1 MLEDKNENTTFT
13 LFFNRKEFFYFQKR
27 KQKEIAMSKFHAFT
41 LIESWFC
48 MEKTKKGNAWALIP
62 LLVFVGLFLGVGI
75 GTGDF
80 STMPLNVAILVASI
94 VALILNR
101 KETFHKKVEVFTK
114 GAGHSNIILMML
126 IFILAGAFS
135 QTTEDMGG
143 VQSTV
148 NLGLSLIPENLI
160 IVGLF
165 IICMFVSLSMGTSVG
180 TVAAIAPVGFGLSQ
194 ATDVSAAITMATV
207 VGGAMF
213 GDNLSMI
220 SDTTIAAVRTQKTK
234 MSDKFKVNI
243 KIVLPGAIFTIIAL
257 WFLTNGAQIDATKSY
272 DYNIIKVLPY
282 LMVLIL
288 ALIGIN
294 VIIVLIGGIAL
305 SAIIGLIDG
314 SFGWT
319 GLLGSIS
326 KGIIGM
332 EDIAMIALLIGGL
345 VALIQHNGGI
355 TWLLH
360 FVRNRVKSKRGA
372 ELGIAGLVSAAD
384 ISTANNT
391 ISILMAGPLAKEIS
405 EEYDVDPRKS
415 ASILDMFASCFQ
427 GLLPYSPQLI
437 AAAGVA
443 SISPFELLPYSIYP
457 MILGVCGLIAIFFN
471 LPRLNKK

>member
-1 MLEDKNENTTFT
+1 MVEKLMFCLNLK
-13 LFFNRKEFFYFQKR
+13 
-27 KQKEIAMSKFHAFT
+27 
-41 LIESWFC
+41 ESWFC
-48 MEKTKKGNAWALIP
+48 MEVTKKGNAWALIP
-62 LLVFVGLFLGVGI
+62 LIIFVGMFLGVGI
-75 GTGDF
+75 ITGDF
-80 STMPLNVAILVASI
+80 TTMPLNVAILVATI
-94 VALILNR
+94 VGLVLNR
-101 KETFHKKVEVFTK
+101 KESFQKKVGIFTK

-126 IFILAGAFS
+126 IFLLAGAFS

-143 VQSTV
+143 VKSTV

-165 IICMFVSLSMGTSVG
+165 VICMFVSLSMGTSVG

-243 KIVLPGAIFTIIAL
+243 KIVLPGAIFTVIVL
-257 WFLTNGAQIDATKSY
+257 WFLTNGAQIDASKSY
-272 DYNIIKVLPY
+272 DYDLIKVVPY
-282 LMVLIL
+282 LFVLIL
-288 ALIGIN
+288 ALFGVN
-294 VIIVLIGGIAL
+294 VIIVLIGGIIL
-305 SAIIGLIDG
+305 SAIIGLFYGTFDWI
-314 SFGWT
+314 
-319 GLLGSIS
+319 GLLSSIS

-332 EDIAMIALLIGGL
+332 EDIAIIALLIGGL

-355 TWLLH
+355 TWLLN

-372 ELGIAGLVSAAD
+372 ELGIAGLVSVAD

-391 ISILMAGPLAKEIS
+391 ISILMAGPLAKDIS
-405 EEYDVDPRKS
+405 DEYGVDPRKS

-443 SISPFELLPYSIYP
+443 SISPFELVPYAIYP
-457 MILGVCGLIAIFFN
+457 MILGICGLIAIAFR
-471 LPRLNKK
+471 LPRLDKK

>member
-1 MLEDKNENTTFT
+1 MVEKLMFCLNLK
-13 LFFNRKEFFYFQKR
+13 
-27 KQKEIAMSKFHAFT
+27 
-41 LIESWFC
+41 ESWFC
-48 MEKTKKGNAWALIP
+48 MEETKKGNAWALIP
-62 LLVFVGLFLGVGI
+62 LIIFVGMFLGVGI
-75 GTGDF
+75 ITGDF
-80 STMPLNVAILVASI
+80 TTMPLNVAILVATI
-94 VALILNR
+94 VGLVLNR
-101 KETFHKKVEVFTK
+101 KESFQKKVEIFTK

-126 IFILAGAFS
+126 IFLLAGAFS

-143 VQSTV
+143 VKSTV

-165 IICMFVSLSMGTSVG
+165 VICMFVSLSMGTSVG

-194 ATDVSAAITMATV
+194 QADVSAAITMATV

-220 SDTTIAAVRTQKTK
+220 SDTTITAVRTQKTK

-243 KIVLPGAIFTIIAL
+243 KIVLPGAIFTVIVL
-257 WFLTNGAQIDATKSY
+257 WFLTNGAQIDASKSY
-272 DYNIIKVLPY
+272 DYDLIKVVPY
-282 LMVLIL
+282 LFVLIL
-288 ALIGIN
+288 ALFGVN
-294 VIIVLIGGIAL
+294 VIIVLIGGIIL
-305 SAIIGLIDG
+305 SAIIGLFYGTFDWI
-314 SFGWT
+314 
-319 GLLGSIS
+319 GLLSSIS

-332 EDIAMIALLIGGL
+332 EDIAIIALLIGGL

-355 TWLLH
+355 TWLLN

-372 ELGIAGLVSAAD
+372 ELGIAGLVSVAD

-391 ISILMAGPLAKEIS
+391 ISILMAGPLAKDIS
-405 EEYDVDPRKS
+405 DEYGVDPRKS

-443 SISPFELLPYSIYP
+443 SISPFELVPYAIYP
-457 MILGVCGLIAIFFN
+457 MILGICGLIAIAFR
-471 LPRLNKK
+471 LPRLDKK

>member
-1 MLEDKNENTTFT
+1 MVEKLMFCLNLK
-13 LFFNRKEFFYFQKR
+13 
-27 KQKEIAMSKFHAFT
+27 
-41 LIESWFC
+41 ESWFC
-48 MEKTKKGNAWALIP
+48 MEETKKGNAWALIP
-62 LLVFVGLFLGVGI
+62 LIIFVGMFLGVGI
-75 GTGDF
+75 ITGDF
-80 STMPLNVAILVASI
+80 TTMPLNVAILVATI
-94 VALILNR
+94 VGLVLNR
-101 KETFHKKVEVFTK
+101 KESFQKKVEIFTK

-126 IFILAGAFS
+126 IFLLAGAFS

-143 VQSTV
+143 VKSTV

-165 IICMFVSLSMGTSVG
+165 VICMFVSLSMGTSVG

-243 KIVLPGAIFTIIAL
+243 KIVLPGAIFTVIVL
-257 WFLTNGAQIDATKSY
+257 WFLTNGAQIDASKSY
-272 DYNIIKVLPY
+272 DYDLIKVVPY
-282 LMVLIL
+282 LFVLIL
-288 ALIGIN
+288 ALFGVN
-294 VIIVLIGGIAL
+294 VIIVLIGGIIL
-305 SAIIGLIDG
+305 SAIIGLFYGTFDWI
-314 SFGWT
+314 
-319 GLLGSIS
+319 GLLSSIS

-332 EDIAMIALLIGGL
+332 EDIAIIALLIGGL

-355 TWLLH
+355 TWLLN

-372 ELGIAGLVSAAD
+372 ELGIAGLVSVAD

-391 ISILMAGPLAKEIS
+391 ISILMAGSLAKDIS
-405 EEYDVDPRKS
+405 DEYGVDPRKS

-443 SISPFELLPYSIYP
+443 SISPFELVTYAIYP
-457 MILGVCGLIAIFFN
+457 MILGICGLIAIAFR
-471 LPRLNKK
+471 LPRLDKK

>member
-1 MLEDKNENTTFT
+1 
-13 LFFNRKEFFYFQKR
+13 
-27 KQKEIAMSKFHAFT
+27 
-41 LIESWFC
+41 
-48 MEKTKKGNAWALIP
+48 MEETKKGNAWALIP
-62 LLVFVGLFLGVGI
+62 LIIFVGMFLGVGI
-75 GTGDF
+75 ITGDF
-80 STMPLNVAILVASI
+80 TTMPLNVAILVATI
-94 VALILNR
+94 VGLVLNR
-101 KETFHKKVEVFTK
+101 KESFQKKVEIFTK

-126 IFILAGAFS
+126 IFLLAGAFS

-143 VQSTV
+143 VKSTV

-165 IICMFVSLSMGTSVG
+165 VICMFVSLSMGTSVG

-194 ATDVSAAITMATV
+194 ATDVSAVITMATV

-243 KIVLPGAIFTIIAL
+243 KIVLPGAIFTVIVL
-257 WFLTNGAQIDATKSY
+257 WFLTNGAQIDASKSY
-272 DYNIIKVLPY
+272 DYDLIKVVPY
-282 LMVLIL
+282 LFVLIL
-288 ALIGIN
+288 ALFGVN
-294 VIIVLIGGIAL
+294 VIIVLIGGIIL
-305 SAIIGLIDG
+305 SAIIGLFYGTFDWI
-314 SFGWT
+314 
-319 GLLGSIS
+319 GLLSSIS

-332 EDIAMIALLIGGL
+332 EDIAIIALLIGGL

-355 TWLLH
+355 TWLLN

-372 ELGIAGLVSAAD
+372 ELGIAGLVSVAD

-391 ISILMAGPLAKEIS
+391 ISILMAGSLAKDIS
-405 EEYDVDPRKS
+405 DEYGVDPRKS

-443 SISPFELLPYSIYP
+443 SISPFELVPYAIYP
-457 MILGVCGLIAIFFN
+457 MILGICGLIAIAFR
-471 LPRLNKK
+471 LPRLDKK

>member
-1 MLEDKNENTTFT
+1 MVEKLMFCLNLK
-13 LFFNRKEFFYFQKR
+13 
-27 KQKEIAMSKFHAFT
+27 
-41 LIESWFC
+41 ESWFC
-48 MEKTKKGNAWALIP
+48 MEETKKGNAWALIP
-62 LLVFVGLFLGVGI
+62 LIIFVGMFLGVGI
-75 GTGDF
+75 ITGDF
-80 STMPLNVAILVASI
+80 TTMPLNVAILVATI
-94 VALILNR
+94 VGLVLNR
-101 KETFHKKVEVFTK
+101 KESFQKKVEIFTK

-126 IFILAGAFS
+126 IFLLAGAFS

-143 VQSTV
+143 VKSTV

-165 IICMFVSLSMGTSVG
+165 VICMFVSLSMGTSVG
-180 TVAAIAPVGFGLSQ
+180 TVAAIAPVGFGISQ

-243 KIVLPGAIFTIIAL
+243 KIVLPGAIFTVIVL
-257 WFLTNGAQIDATKSY
+257 WFLTNGAQIDASKSY
-272 DYNIIKVLPY
+272 DYDLIKVVPY
-282 LMVLIL
+282 LFVLIL
-288 ALIGIN
+288 ALFGVN
-294 VIIVLIGGIAL
+294 VIIVLIGGIIL
-305 SAIIGLIDG
+305 SAIIGLFYGTFDWI
-314 SFGWT
+314 
-319 GLLGSIS
+319 GLLSSIS

-332 EDIAMIALLIGGL
+332 EDIAIIALLIGGL

-355 TWLLH
+355 TWLLN

-372 ELGIAGLVSAAD
+372 ELGIAGLVSVAD

-391 ISILMAGPLAKEIS
+391 ISILMAGPLAKDIS
-405 EEYDVDPRKS
+405 DEYGVDPRKS

-443 SISPFELLPYSIYP
+443 SISPFELVPYAIYP
-457 MILGVCGLIAIFFN
+457 MILGICGLIAIAFR
-471 LPRLNKK
+471 LPRLDKK

>member
-1 MLEDKNENTTFT
+1 MVEKLMFCLNLK
-13 LFFNRKEFFYFQKR
+13 
-27 KQKEIAMSKFHAFT
+27 
-41 LIESWFC
+41 ESWFC
-48 MEKTKKGNAWALIP
+48 MEETKKGNAWALIP
-62 LLVFVGLFLGVGI
+62 LIIFVGMFLGVGI
-75 GTGDF
+75 ITGDF
-80 STMPLNVAILVASI
+80 TTMPLNVAILVATI
-94 VALILNR
+94 VGLVLNR
-101 KETFHKKVEVFTK
+101 KESFQKKVEIFTK

-126 IFILAGAFS
+126 IFLLAGAFS

-143 VQSTV
+143 VKSTV

-165 IICMFVSLSMGTSVG
+165 VICMFVSLSMGTSVG

-243 KIVLPGAIFTIIAL
+243 KIVLPGAIITVIVL
-257 WFLTNGAQIDATKSY
+257 WFLTNGAQIDASKSY
-272 DYNIIKVLPY
+272 DYDLIKVVPY
-282 LMVLIL
+282 LFVLIL
-288 ALIGIN
+288 ALFGVN
-294 VIIVLIGGIAL
+294 VIIVLIGGIIL
-305 SAIIGLIDG
+305 SAIIGLFYGTFDWI
-314 SFGWT
+314 
-319 GLLGSIS
+319 GLLNSIS

-332 EDIAMIALLIGGL
+332 EDIAIIALLIGGL

-355 TWLLH
+355 TWLLN

-372 ELGIAGLVSAAD
+372 ELGIAGLVSVAD

-391 ISILMAGPLAKEIS
+391 ISILMAGSLAKDIS
-405 EEYDVDPRKS
+405 DEYGVDLGGRRIIKK
-415 ASILDMFASCFQ
+415 MFASCFQ

-443 SISPFELLPYSIYP
+443 SISPFELVPYAIYP
-457 MILGVCGLIAIFFN
+457 MILGICGLIAIAFR
-471 LPRLNKK
+471 LPRLDKK

>member
-1 MLEDKNENTTFT
+1 ME
-13 LFFNRKEFFYFQKR
+13 
-27 KQKEIAMSKFHAFT
+27 EI
-41 LIESWFC
+41 
-48 MEKTKKGNAWALIP
+48 KKGNAWALIP
-62 LLVFVGLFLGVGI
+62 LIIFVGMFLGVGI
-75 GTGDF
+75 STGDF
-80 STMPLNVAILVASI
+80 TTMPLNVAILVASI
-94 VALILNR
+94 VGLVLNR
-101 KETFHKKVEVFTK
+101 KESFHKKVEVFTK

-126 IFILAGAFS
+126 IFLLAGAFS

-243 KIVLPGAIFTIIAL
+243 KIVLPGAIFTIIVL
-257 WFLTNGAQIDATKSY
+257 WFLTNGAHIDVNKSY
-272 DYNIIKVLPY
+272 DYDLVKVIPY
-282 LMVLIL
+282 LFVLIL
-288 ALIGIN
+288 ALIGVN
-294 VIIVLIGGIAL
+294 VVIVLIGGIVL
-305 SAIIGLIDG
+305 SAIIGLIYG

-319 GLLGSIS
+319 GLLSSIS

-332 EDIAMIALLIGGL
+332 EDIAIIALLIGGL

-355 TWLLH
+355 TWLLN
-360 FVRNRVKSKRGA
+360 FVRSKVKSKRGA
-372 ELGIAGLVSAAD
+372 ELGIAGLVSVAD

-391 ISILMAGPLAKEIS
+391 ISILMAGPLAKDIS

-427 GLLPYSPQLI
+427 GMLPYSPQLI

-443 SISPFELLPYSIYP
+443 SISPFELVPYAIYP
-457 MILGVCGLIAIFFN
+457 MILGLCGLIAIFFR
-471 LPRLNKK
+471 LPRLDKK

>member
-1 MLEDKNENTTFT
+1 MVEKLMFCLNLK
-13 LFFNRKEFFYFQKR
+13 
-27 KQKEIAMSKFHAFT
+27 
-41 LIESWFC
+41 ESWFC
-48 MEKTKKGNAWALIP
+48 MEETKKGNAWALIP
-62 LLVFVGLFLGVGI
+62 LIIFVGMFLGVGI
-75 GTGDF
+75 ITGDF
-80 STMPLNVAILVASI
+80 TTMPLNVAILVATI
-94 VALILNR
+94 VGLVLNR
-101 KETFHKKVEVFTK
+101 KESFQKKVEIFTK

-126 IFILAGAFS
+126 IFLLAGAFS

-143 VQSTV
+143 VKSTV

-165 IICMFVSLSMGTSVG
+165 VICMFVSLSMGTSVG

-194 ATDVSAAITMATV
+194 QADVSAAITMATV

-243 KIVLPGAIFTIIAL
+243 KIVLPGAIFTVIVL
-257 WFLTNGAQIDATKSY
+257 WFLTNGAQIDASKSY
-272 DYNIIKVLPY
+272 DYDLIKVVPY
-282 LMVLIL
+282 LFVLIL
-288 ALIGIN
+288 ALFGVN
-294 VIIVLIGGIAL
+294 VIIVLIGGIIL
-305 SAIIGLIDG
+305 SAIIGLFYGTFDWI
-314 SFGWT
+314 
-319 GLLGSIS
+319 GLLSSIS

-332 EDIAMIALLIGGL
+332 EDIAIIALLIGGL
-345 VALIQHNGGI
+345 VALIQLNGGI
-355 TWLLH
+355 TWLLN

-372 ELGIAGLVSAAD
+372 ELGIAGLVSVAD

-391 ISILMAGPLAKEIS
+391 ISILMAGPLAKDIS
-405 EEYDVDPRKS
+405 DEYGVDPRKS

-443 SISPFELLPYSIYP
+443 SISPFELVPYAIYP
-457 MILGVCGLIAIFFN
+457 MILGICGLIAIAFR
-471 LPRLNKK
+471 LPRLDKK

>member
-1 MLEDKNENTTFT
+1 MVEKLMFCLNLK
-13 LFFNRKEFFYFQKR
+13 
-27 KQKEIAMSKFHAFT
+27 
-41 LIESWFC
+41 ESWFC
-48 MEKTKKGNAWALIP
+48 MEETKKGNAWALIP
-62 LLVFVGLFLGVGI
+62 LIIFVGMFLGVGI
-75 GTGDF
+75 ITGDF
-80 STMPLNVAILVASI
+80 TTMRLNVAILVATI
-94 VALILNR
+94 VGLVLNR
-101 KETFHKKVEVFTK
+101 KESFQKKVEIFTK

-126 IFILAGAFS
+126 IFLLAGAFS

-143 VQSTV
+143 VKSTV

-165 IICMFVSLSMGTSVG
+165 VICMFVSLSMGTSVG

-243 KIVLPGAIFTIIAL
+243 KIVLPGAIFTVIVL
-257 WFLTNGAQIDATKSY
+257 WFLTNGAQIDASKSY
-272 DYNIIKVLPY
+272 DYDLIKVVPY
-282 LMVLIL
+282 LFVLIL
-288 ALIGIN
+288 ALFGVN
-294 VIIVLIGGIAL
+294 VIIVLIGGIIL
-305 SAIIGLIDG
+305 SAIIGLFYGTFDWI
-314 SFGWT
+314 
-319 GLLGSIS
+319 GLLSSIS

-332 EDIAMIALLIGGL
+332 EDIAIIALLIGGL

-355 TWLLH
+355 TWLLN

-372 ELGIAGLVSAAD
+372 ELGIAGLVSVAD

-391 ISILMAGPLAKEIS
+391 ISILMAGSLAKDIS
-405 EEYDVDPRKS
+405 DEYGVDPRKS

-443 SISPFELLPYSIYP
+443 SISPFELVPYAIYP
-457 MILGVCGLIAIFFN
+457 MILGICGLIAIAFR
-471 LPRLNKK
+471 LPRLDKK

>member
-1 MLEDKNENTTFT
+1 MVEKLMFCLNLK
-13 LFFNRKEFFYFQKR
+13 
-27 KQKEIAMSKFHAFT
+27 
-41 LIESWFC
+41 ESWFC
-48 MEKTKKGNAWALIP
+48 MEETKKGNAWALIP
-62 LLVFVGLFLGVGI
+62 LIIFVGMFLGVGI
-75 GTGDF
+75 ITGDF
-80 STMPLNVAILVASI
+80 TTMPLNVAILVATI
-94 VALILNR
+94 VGLVLNR
-101 KETFHKKVEVFTK
+101 KESFQKKVEIFTK

-126 IFILAGAFS
+126 IFLLAGAFS

-143 VQSTV
+143 VKSTV

-165 IICMFVSLSMGTSVG
+165 VICMFVSLSMGTSVG

-194 ATDVSAAITMATV
+194 QADVSAAITMATV

-243 KIVLPGAIFTIIAL
+243 KIVLPGAIFTVIVL
-257 WFLTNGAQIDATKSY
+257 WFLTNGAQIDASKSY
-272 DYNIIKVLPY
+272 DYDLIKVVPY
-282 LMVLIL
+282 LFVLIL
-288 ALIGIN
+288 ALFGVN
-294 VIIVLIGGIAL
+294 VIIVLIGGIIL
-305 SAIIGLIDG
+305 SAIIGLFYGTFDWI
-314 SFGWT
+314 
-319 GLLGSIS
+319 GLLSSIS

-332 EDIAMIALLIGGL
+332 EDIAIIALLIGGL

-355 TWLLH
+355 TWLLN

-372 ELGIAGLVSAAD
+372 ELGIAGLVSVAD

-391 ISILMAGPLAKEIS
+391 ISILMAGPLAKDIS
-405 EEYDVDPRKS
+405 DEYGIDPRKS

-443 SISPFELLPYSIYP
+443 SISPFELVPYAIYP
-457 MILGVCGLIAIFFN
+457 MILGVCGLIAIAFR
-471 LPRLNKK
+471 LPRLDKK

>member
-1 MLEDKNENTTFT
+1 M
-13 LFFNRKEFFYFQKR
+13 
-27 KQKEIAMSKFHAFT
+27 
-41 LIESWFC
+41 
-48 MEKTKKGNAWALIP
+48 
-62 LLVFVGLFLGVGI
+62 FLGVGI
-75 GTGDF
+75 ITGDF
-80 STMPLNVAILVASI
+80 TTMPLNVAILVATI
-94 VALILNR
+94 VGLVLNR
-101 KETFHKKVEVFTK
+101 KESFQKKVEIFTK

-126 IFILAGAFS
+126 IFLLAGAFS

-143 VQSTV
+143 VKSTV

-165 IICMFVSLSMGTSVG
+165 VICMFVSLSMGTSVG

-194 ATDVSAAITMATV
+194 QADVSAAITMATV

-243 KIVLPGAIFTIIAL
+243 KIVLPGAIFTVIVL
-257 WFLTNGAQIDATKSY
+257 WFLTNGAQIDASKSY
-272 DYNIIKVLPY
+272 DYDLIKVVPY
-282 LMVLIL
+282 LFVLIL
-288 ALIGIN
+288 ALFGVN
-294 VIIVLIGGIAL
+294 VIIVLIGGIIL
-305 SAIIGLIDG
+305 SAIIGLFYGTFDWI
-314 SFGWT
+314 
-319 GLLGSIS
+319 GLLSSIS

-332 EDIAMIALLIGGL
+332 DDIAIIALLIGGL

-355 TWLLH
+355 TWLLN

-372 ELGIAGLVSAAD
+372 ELGIAGLVSVAD

-391 ISILMAGPLAKEIS
+391 ISILMAGPLAKDIS
-405 EEYDVDPRKS
+405 DEYGVDPRKS

-443 SISPFELLPYSIYP
+443 SISPFELVPYAIYP
-457 MILGVCGLIAIFFN
+457 MILGICGLIAIAFR
-471 LPRLNKK
+471 LPRLDKK